1 MPVIPYVVEQDA
13 RGERG
18 YDIYSRLL
26 KDRIIVLGEQVDDH
40 LANVVIAQLLFL
52 EKQDPDRD
60 IELYIN
66 SPGGVV
72 SSGLAMYDTMQTIK
86 PDVAT
91 ICMGSASSIAAV
103 LLAGGAPGKRSAL
116 KHARMMIHQVS
127 GGFQGTAMDIEIQA
141 REALYH
147 NRVLAQ
153 ILSERTGQSEE
164 RIKTDIQ
171 RDFFMSAE
179 EATAY
184 GLIDNIVDHSP
195 SSPASPVGVSSR
207 W

>member
-1 MPVIPYVVEQDA
+1 MPLIPYVVEQDA
-13 RGERG
+13 RGERS

-26 KDRIIVLGEQVDDH
+26 KDRIIVLGDQVDDH
-40 LANVVIAQLLFL
+40 IANVIIAQMLFL

-72 SSGLAMYDTMQTIK
+72 TAGLAMYDTMQSIK

-91 ICMGSASSIAAV
+91 ICMGSSASIAAV
-103 LLAGGAPGKRSAL
+103 LLAGGAKGKRYAL
-116 KHARMMIHQVS
+116 KHSRMMIHQVS
-127 GGFQGTAMDIEIQA
+127 GGFQGTALDIEIQA

-147 NRVLAQ
+147 NRVLAE
-153 ILSERTGQSEE
+153 ILSERTGQSLE
-164 RIKTDIQ
+164 RIKNDIQ

-179 EATAY
+179 EAVSY
-184 GLIDNIVDHSP
+184 GLIDSIVERSP
-195 SSPASPVGVSSR
+195 GDPAPDNR

>member
-1 MPVIPYVVEQDA
+1 MPMIPYVVEQDA
-13 RGERG
+13 RGERS

-26 KDRIIVLGEQVDDH
+26 KDRIIVLGDQVDDH
-40 LANVVIAQLLFL
+40 LANVIIAQLLFL
-52 EKQDPDRD
+52 EKQDGDRD

-72 SSGLAMYDTMQTIK
+72 TAGLAMYDTMQSIK

-91 ICMGSASSIAAV
+91 ICMGSASSISAV
-103 LLAGGAPGKRSAL
+103 LLSGGTAGKRYAL

-127 GGFQGTAMDIEIQA
+127 GGFQGTALDIEIAA

-147 NRVLAQ
+147 NRVLAE
-153 ILSERTGQSEE
+153 ILSERTGQPMEK
-164 RIKTDIQ
+164 IKADIQ

-179 EATAY
+179 EAIAY
-184 GLIDNIVDHSP
+184 GLVDQIVERSP
-195 SSPASPVGVSSR
+195 GDPVPTSR

>member
-1 MPVIPYVVEQDA
+1 MPMIPYVVEQDA
-13 RGERG
+13 RGERS

-26 KDRIIVLGEQVDDH
+26 KDRIIVLGDQVDDH
-40 LANVVIAQLLFL
+40 LANVIIAQLLFL
-52 EKQDPDRD
+52 EKQDGDRD

-72 SSGLAMYDTMQTIK
+72 TAGLAMYDTMQSIK

-91 ICMGSASSIAAV
+91 ICMGSASSISAV
-103 LLAGGAPGKRSAL
+103 LLSGGTAGKRYAL

-127 GGFQGTAMDIEIQA
+127 GGFQGTALDIEIAA

-147 NRVLAQ
+147 NRVLAD
-153 ILSERTGQSEE
+153 ILSERTGQPMEK
-164 RIKTDIQ
+164 IKADIQ

-179 EATAY
+179 EAIAY
-184 GLIDNIVDHSP
+184 GLVDQIVERSP
-195 SSPASPVGVSSR
+195 GDPVPTSR

>member
-1 MPVIPYVVEQDA
+1 MPMIPYVVEQDA
-13 RGERG
+13 RGERS

-26 KDRIIVLGEQVDDH
+26 KDRIIVLGDQVDDH
-40 LANVVIAQLLFL
+40 LANVIIAQLLFL
-52 EKQDPDRD
+52 EKQDPDSD

-72 SSGLAMYDTMQTIK
+72 TAGLAMYDTMQSIK

-91 ICMGSASSIAAV
+91 ICMGSAASIAAV
-103 LLAGGAPGKRSAL
+103 LLSGGAPGKRYAL

-127 GGFQGTAMDIEIQA
+127 GGFQGTALDIEIQA

-147 NRVLAQ
+147 NRVLAE
-153 ILSERTGQSEE
+153 IIAERTGQPLE
-164 RIKTDIQ
+164 RIKNDIQ

-179 EATAY
+179 EAIAY
-184 GLIDNIVDHSP
+184 GLVDQMVERSP
-195 SSPASPVGVSSR
+195 GDPVPTSR

>member
-1 MPVIPYVVEQDA
+1 MIPYVVEQDA
-13 RGERG
+13 RGERS

-26 KDRIIVLGEQVDDH
+26 KDRIIVLGDQVDDH
-40 LANVVIAQLLFL
+40 LANVIIAQLLFL

-72 SSGLAMYDTMQTIK
+72 TAGLAMYDTMQSIK

-91 ICMGSASSIAAV
+91 ICMGSAASIAAV
-103 LLAGGAPGKRSAL
+103 LLAGGAPGKRYAL

-127 GGFQGTAMDIEIQA
+127 GGFQGTALDIEIQA

-147 NRVLAQ
+147 NTVLAQ
-153 ILSERTGQSEE
+153 ILSERTGQPLEK
-164 RIKTDIQ
+164 IKNDIQ

-179 EATAY
+179 EAIAY
-184 GLIDNIVDHSP
+184 GLVDSMVERAP
-195 SSPASPVGVSSR
+195 GDPVPASR

>member
-1 MPVIPYVVEQDA
+1 MPLIPYVVEQDA
-13 RGERG
+13 RGERS

-26 KDRIIVLGEQVDDH
+26 KDRIIVLGDQVDDH
-40 LANVVIAQLLFL
+40 IANVIIAQMLFL

-72 SSGLAMYDTMQTIK
+72 TAGLAMYDTMQSIK

-91 ICMGSASSIAAV
+91 ICMGSSASIAAV
-103 LLAGGAPGKRSAL
+103 LLAGGAKGKRYSL
-116 KHARMMIHQVS
+116 KHSRMMIHQVS
-127 GGFQGTAMDIEIQA
+127 GGFQGTALDIEIQA

-147 NRVLAQ
+147 NRVLAE
-153 ILSERTGQSEE
+153 ILAERTGQSLE
-164 RIKTDIQ
+164 RIKNDIQ

-179 EATAY
+179 EAVSY
-184 GLIDNIVDHSP
+184 GLIDSIVERSP
-195 SSPASPVGVSSR
+195 GDPVPTSR

>member
-26 KDRIIVLGEQVDDH
+26 KDRIILLGEPVDDH
-40 LANVVIAQLLFL
+40 VANLIIAQLLFL

-72 SSGLAMYDTMQTIK
+72 TAGLAMYDTMQTIK

-91 ICMGSASSIAAV
+91 TCVGQAASIAAV
-103 LLAGGAPGKRSAL
+103 LLAGGTKGKRSSL
-116 KHARMMIHQVS
+116 KHSRMMIHQVS
-127 GGFQGTAMDIEIQA
+127 GGFQGTAIDIEIQA

-147 NRVLAQ
+147 NRVLTEL
-153 ILSERTGQSEE
+153 LSRDTGQPLD
-164 RIKTDIQ
+164 RIKEDIK
-171 RDFFMSAE
+171 RDFFMSAGQAVE
-179 EATAY
+179 Y
-184 GLIDNIVDHSP
+184 GLIDKV
-195 SSPASPVGVSSR
+195 VER
-207 W
+207 

>member
-1 MPVIPYVVEQDA
+1 MPMIPYVVEQDA
-13 RGERG
+13 RGERS

-26 KDRIIVLGEQVDDH
+26 KDRIIVLGDQVEDH
-40 LANVVIAQLLFL
+40 MANVIIAQLLFL

-72 SSGLAMYDTMQTIK
+72 TAGLAMYDTMQSIK

-103 LLAGGAPGKRSAL
+103 LLAGGAPGKRYAL

-127 GGFQGTAMDIEIQA
+127 GGFQGTALDIEIQA

-147 NRVLAQ
+147 NKVLAE
-153 ILSERTGQSEE
+153 ILSERTGQPLEK
-164 RIKTDIQ
+164 IKNDIS

-179 EATAY
+179 EAIAY
-184 GLIDNIVDHSP
+184 GLVDRMVERSP
-195 SSPASPVGVSSR
+195 GDPVPTSR

>member
-1 MPVIPYVVEQDA
+1 MSVIPYVIEQDA

-26 KDRIIVLGEQVDDH
+26 KDRIIVLGEPVDDR
-40 LANVVIAQLLFL
+40 LANLIIAQMLFL

-72 SSGLAMYDTMQTIK
+72 TAGLAMYDTMQMIK

-91 ICMGSASSIAAV
+91 TCVGQAASIAAV
-103 LLAGGAPGKRSAL
+103 LLAGGAKGKRSSL
-116 KHARMMIHQVS
+116 PNSRMMIHQVS
-127 GGFQGTAMDIEIQA
+127 GGFQGTAIDIEIQA

-147 NRVLAQ
+147 NQVLAEL
-153 ILSERTGQSEE
+153 LSRDTGQPLS
-164 RIKTDIQ
+164 RIKDDIQ
-171 RDFFMSAE
+171 RDFFMSAP
-179 EATAY
+179 EAVSY
-184 GLIDNIVDHSP
+184 GLIDRV
-195 SSPASPVGVSSR
+195 VER
-207 W
+207 

>member
-1 MPVIPYVVEQDA
+1 MPMIPYVVEQDA
-13 RGERG
+13 RGERS

-26 KDRIIVLGEQVDDH
+26 KDRIIVLGDQVDDH
-40 LANVVIAQLLFL
+40 LANVIIAQLLFL

-72 SSGLAMYDTMQTIK
+72 TAGLAMYDTMQSIK

-91 ICMGSASSIAAV
+91 ICMGSAASIAAV
-103 LLAGGAPGKRSAL
+103 LLAGGAPGKRYAL

-127 GGFQGTAMDIEIQA
+127 GGFQGTALDIEIQA

-147 NRVLAQ
+147 NTVLAQ
-153 ILSERTGQSEE
+153 ILSERTGQPLEK
-164 RIKTDIQ
+164 IKNDIQ

-179 EATAY
+179 EAIAY
-184 GLIDNIVDHSP
+184 GLVDSMVERAP
-195 SSPASPVGVSSR
+195 GDPVPVSR